1 MLPVWMVCGWDVD
14 EGWQFV
20 AAASHNAA
28 RSWFARFEGHDYET
42 VKAQR
47 LWTDGTQ
54 GGRQRKGVAQV
65 TVDTDEPGELSTKQ
79 LASIGYLV
87 CDRCEEVVTNNPSGL
102 CDTCE
107 DEAQDEADAAMDL
120 ACGEG
125 IHP

>member
-1 MLPVWMVCGWDVD
+1 MPVWMVCGWDPD

-20 AAASHNAA
+20 AAPTRNEA

-47 LWTDGTQ
+47 LWSNGTQ
-54 GGRQRKGVAQV
+54 GGRPRTGVAQV
-65 TVDTDEPGELSTKQ
+65 TVEREEAGELSMRQ
-79 LASIGYLV
+79 LASIGYRV

-102 CDTCE
+102 CDGCD

-120 ACGEG
+120 AHGEG
-125 IHP
+125 GAE